1 MMMALLRWALNAAA
15 LMILPGLVGGISV
28 TSFTSALFA
37 ALLIALFNALIRPVL
52 IVLTLP
58 ITALTLG
65 LFILVI
71 NALLFWAASRFVGGF
86 HVTDFWSALWGA
98 LLYSLLTWLVS
109 LALGGKRR

>member
-1 MMMALLRWALNAAA
+1 MMTTLLRWALNAAA
-15 LMILPGLVGGISV
+15 LMILPAIVGGISV
-28 TSFTSALFA
+28 TGFSTALVA
-37 ALLIALFNALIRPVL
+37 ALVIALLNALIRPIL

-71 NALLFWAASRFVGGF
+71 NALLFWAASRFVSGF